1 MALPFLSWLPRF
13 KLSLFQ
19 AKFLAEGIGSFVFVM
34 TISLAETNCG
44 NSAIDGVT
52 RFRNLAP
59 IAIGF
64 MLSTLVFTF
73 GYISGGHFNPAITLG
88 VLLIKGIRI
97 ELASA
102 YWVAQVAGG
111 VIGAIMGLI
120 INGTTSRLPAP
131 HVYKNAAEY
140 VIRGFIAEAVFTAA
154 LVTVVLHV
162 ACSSQK
168 NNHYYGLAIGMCVM
182 AAAYAVGG
190 ASGGSFN
197 PSVATGL
204 QLVKCMAGNCI
215 PLMHLWLYWSAP
227 AAGAVVAA
235 LLFKMTHQIP
245 KEEEESAQAENKPKQ
260 LY

>member
-1 MALPFLSWLPRF
+1 MTIPLLKYLPRV

-19 AKFLAEGIGSFVFVM
+19 AKFLAEGIGSFVFLM
-34 TISLAETNCG
+34 TISLSETNCG
-44 NSAIDGVT
+44 NSAIDGIT

-64 MLSTLVFTF
+64 ILTSLVFSF

-88 VLLIKGIRI
+88 VFLIRGIRI
-97 ELASA
+97 ELATA
-102 YWVAQVAGG
+102 YWMAQVAGG
-111 VIGAIMGLI
+111 FLGAVFGLI
-120 INGTTSRLPAP
+120 INGTSSRLPAP
-131 HVYKNAAEY
+131 HVYKNSPEF
-140 VIRGFIAEAVFTAA
+140 VVRGFLAEAVFTAA

-182 AAAYAVGG
+182 ASAYAVGG
-190 ASGGSFN
+190 MSGGSFN
-197 PSVATGL
+197 PAVATSL
-204 QLVKCMAGNCI
+204 QLVKCFAGNCI

-227 AAGAVVAA
+227 AAGAVGAA
-235 LLFKMTHQIP
+235 LLFKMTHQVP
-245 KEEEESAQAENKPKQ
+245 KEEEDAHAEKPKE